1 MEFTGYVA
9 WDTDEILT
17 SDVLD
22 GNQDGRRHRIPFGD
36 IAAVERA
43 GSSAA
48 RVVLTDGEELTL
60 RGTNDVDDGIRGIAI
75 SDPALGQVAVDWDDF
90 DDIRFHA
97 APRDAGGYDLFDGG
111 HPLYGT
117 VETEG
122 GERYTGTIRWDN
134 DEANS
139 WEILDGDDG
148 GVTFDVEFGQ
158 IRSIRALGS
167 RSAEVTLLDGRTF
180 ELEGSNDVNDDNKG
194 IFVTMGDGDTVLI
207 HWRDFRAV
215 EFRTP

>member
-1 MEFTGYVA
+1 V
-9 WDTDEILT
+9 
-17 SDVLD
+17 
-22 GNQDGRRHRIPFGD
+22 
-36 IAAVERA
+36 
-43 GSSAA
+43 
-48 RVVLTDGEELTL
+48 
-60 RGTNDVDDGIRGIAI
+60 
-75 SDPALGQVAVDWDDF
+75 VAVSF
-90 DDIRFHA
+90 
-97 APRDAGGYDLFDGG
+97 
-111 HPLYGT
+111 
-117 VETEG
+117 
-122 GERYTGTIRWDN
+122 
-134 DEANS
+134 
-139 WEILDGDDG
+139 DDG